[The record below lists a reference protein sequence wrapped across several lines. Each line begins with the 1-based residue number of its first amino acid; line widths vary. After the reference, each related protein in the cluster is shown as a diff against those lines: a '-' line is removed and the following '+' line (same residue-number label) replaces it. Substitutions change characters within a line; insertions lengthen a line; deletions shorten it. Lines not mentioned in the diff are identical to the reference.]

1 MRSKATIILKENELK
16 ITQNRLD
23 VLSVF
28 LCSEKAFS
36 LLDLEKILGDKHDR
50 SSIFRSLQ
58 TYTERGLL
66 EKFCNSSG
74 TAVYTLNL
82 HQPNCDGKS
91 HFKCK
96 DCETVVSLPNL
107 PEEYLQFLGNHKIET
122 MNVLIEGTCE
132 KCQNQDKLEL
142 NDRK

>member
-1 MRSKATIILKENELK
+1 MTQKASAILKENGLK

-23 VLSVF
+23 VLTIF
-28 LCSEKAFS
+28 LGSQKAFT
-36 LLDLEKILGDKHDR
+36 LLDLEKIVHCQHDR

-58 TYTERGLL
+58 TYCEKGIL
-66 EKFCNSSG
+66 EKFCNASG

-82 HQPNCDGKS
+82 NNPNCNGKS

-107 PEEYLQFLGNHKIET
+107 PEEYLQVLGKNKIET
-122 MNVLIEGTCE
+122 MNLLIEGTCE
-132 KCQNQDKLEL
+132 NCQNKTPESL
-142 NDRK
+142 

>member
-1 MRSKATIILKENELK
+1 MTVKATQILKENELK

-36 LLDLEKILGDKHDR
+36 LLDLEKIWGGKHDR

-66 EKFCNSSG
+66 EKFCNASG
-74 TAVYTLNL
+74 TAIYTLNL

-96 DCETVVSLPNL
+96 DCETVVSLPTL
-107 PEEYLQFLGNHKIET
+107 PAEYLQALGKHKIET

-132 KCQNQDKLEL
+132 KCQNQDKSE
-142 NDRK
+142 